1 MGAKPVVRRGGQV
14 VVSGAGEGVLVAAV
28 ITGAACGYL
37 HFWGGSRL
45 AMSVDG

>member
-1 MGAKPVVRRGGQV
+1 VPNRLFGAAAGAVVA
-14 VVSGAGEGVLVAAV
+14 GAGWGVLVAAV